1 MTTDV
6 SQIQS
11 WRDEQERSLRADDSW
26 LTLAGLFWLNEGENT
41 FGSGA
46 DQDHVFPAENC
57 LPHAGT
63 LIREGHKVTL
73 RTAPGAKVTLNGQP
87 VTEAVLMADGDGKNQ
102 PDIVRHDTLSFFVI
116 TRGHRVGIRLRDTN
130 SPVRRNFA
138 GRVWFDYNPA
148 YIVEAAFTPYEAG
161 KTIPILNILGDVM
174 DTPSPGFVTFDLNGQ
189 TCTIDATA
197 AGSGLFFNFRDKSC
211 GKESYGAGRFLMA
224 GAPVDG
230 KVTID
235 FNKAVN
241 PPCAFTIYATCP
253 VAPLQNHLQI
263 AIPAGEKYAGEQH

>member
-1 MTTDV
+1 MTVNTTA
-6 SQIQS
+6 IQQ
-11 WRDEQERSLRADDSW
+11 WREEQERSLRADDSW

-41 FGSGA
+41 FGSGE
-46 DQDHVFPAENC
+46 DQHLVFPADAC

-63 LIREGHKVTL
+63 LIRDGHKVTL

-87 VTEAVLMADGDGKNQ
+87 VTEAVLTADGDGKNQ
-102 PDIVRHDTLSFFVI
+102 PDVVRHDTLSFFVI

-148 YIVEAAFTPYEAG
+148 YVVEASFTPYEAG

-174 DTPSPGFVTFDLNGQ
+174 DTPSPGFVTFTLDGQ
-189 TCTIDATA
+189 TCTLDATA
-197 AGSGLFFNFRDKSC
+197 AGSGLFFNFRDKTC

-230 KVTID
+230 KVTLD

-253 VAPLQNHLQI
+253 VAPLQNHLPVV
-263 AIPAGEKYAGEQH
+263 IPAGEKYAGEQH

>member
-11 WRDEQERSLRADDSW
+11 WRDEQERNLRADDSW

-41 FGSGA
+41 FGSGEDRHLA
-46 DQDHVFPAENC
+46 FPAGSC
-57 LPHAGT
+57 AAHVGT
-63 LIREGHKVTL
+63 LIRQGEQVTL
-73 RTAPGAKVTLNGQP
+73 KVAAGADVSVNGQT
-87 VTEAVLMADGDGKNQ
+87 VTQASLTADGDGKNQ
-102 PDIVRHDTLSFFVI
+102 PDVVRHHSLSFFVI

-130 SPVRRNFA
+130 SPVRRDFA

-148 YIVEAAFTPYEAG
+148 YVVEASFTPYEAG
-161 KTIPILNILGDVM
+161 KTIPILNILGDVT

-189 TCTIDATA
+189 TCTLDATA
-197 AGSGLFFNFRDKSC
+197 AGSGLFFNFRDKTC

-224 GAPVDG
+224 GAPADG

>member
-1 MTTDV
+1 VTVNTTA
-6 SQIQS
+6 IQQ
-11 WRDEQERSLRADDSW
+11 WREEQERSLRADDSW

-41 FGSGA
+41 FGSGEN
-46 DQDHVFPAENC
+46 QHLVFPADAC

-63 LIREGHKVTL
+63 LIREGYKVTL
-73 RTAPGAKVTLNGQP
+73 RTAPGAQVTLNGQP
-87 VTEAVLMADGDGKNQ
+87 VTEAVLTADGDGKNQ
-102 PDIVRHDTLSFFVI
+102 PDVVRHDTLSFFVI

-148 YIVEAAFTPYEAG
+148 YVVEASFTPYEAG

-174 DTPSPGFVTFDLNGQ
+174 DTPSPGFVTFTLDGQ
-189 TCTIDATA
+189 TCTLDATA
-197 AGSGLFFNFRDKSC
+197 AGSGLFFNFRDKTC

-230 KVTID
+230 KVTLD

-253 VAPLQNHLQI
+253 VAPLQNHLPV

>member
-1 MTTDV
+1 MTVNTTA
-6 SQIQS
+6 IQQ
-11 WRDEQERSLRADDSW
+11 WREEQERSLRADDSW

-41 FGSGA
+41 FGSGE
-46 DQDHVFPAENC
+46 DQHLVFPADAC

-63 LIREGHKVTL
+63 LIRDGHKVTL

-87 VTEAVLMADGDGKNQ
+87 VTEAVLTADGDGKNQ
-102 PDIVRHDTLSFFVI
+102 PDVVRHDTLSFFVI

-130 SPVRRNFA
+130 SPVRRNFT

-148 YIVEAAFTPYEAG
+148 YVVEASFTPYEAG

-174 DTPSPGFVTFDLNGQ
+174 DTPSPGFVTFTLDGQ
-189 TCTIDATA
+189 TCTLDATA
-197 AGSGLFFNFRDKSC
+197 AGSGLFFNFRDKTC

-230 KVTID
+230 KVTLD

-253 VAPLQNHLQI
+253 VAPLQNHLPVV
-263 AIPAGEKYAGEQH
+263 IPAGEKYAGEQH

>member
-11 WRDEQERSLRADDSW
+11 WRDEQERNLRADDSW

-41 FGSGA
+41 FGSGE
-46 DQDHVFPAENC
+46 DQHLVFPAGSC
-57 LPHAGT
+57 AAHVGT
-63 LIREGHKVTL
+63 LIRQGEKVTL
-73 RTAPGAKVTLNGQP
+73 KVAAGADVSVNGQT
-87 VTEAVLMADGDGKNQ
+87 VTQASLTADGDGKNK
-102 PDIVRHDTLSFFVI
+102 PDVVNHDTLSFFVI

-130 SPVRRNFA
+130 SPVRRDFA
-138 GRVWFDYNPA
+138 GRVWFDYNPEF
-148 YIVEAAFTPYEAG
+148 IVEATFTPYEAG
-161 KTIPILNILGDVM
+161 KTIPILNILGDVT
-174 DTPSPGFVTFDLNGQ
+174 DTPSPGFVTFSLAGQ
-189 TCTIDATA
+189 TCTLDATA
-197 AGSGLFFNFRDKSC
+197 AGSGLFFNFRDKTC

-224 GAPVDG
+224 GAPIDG
-230 KVTID
+230 KVLID
-235 FNKAVN
+235 FNRAVN

>member
-11 WRDEQERSLRADDSW
+11 WRDEQERNLRADDSW

-41 FGSGA
+41 FGSGE
-46 DQDHVFPAENC
+46 DQHLVFPAGSGAA
-57 LPHAGT
+57 HVGT
-63 LIREGHKVTL
+63 LIRQGEQVTL
-73 RTAPGAKVTLNGQP
+73 KVAAGADVSVNGQT
-87 VTEAVLMADGDGKNQ
+87 VTQASLTADGDGKNQ
-102 PDIVRHDTLSFFVI
+102 PDVVRHHSLSFFVI

-130 SPVRRNFA
+130 SPVRRDFA

-148 YIVEAAFTPYEAG
+148 YIVEASFTPYEAG
-161 KTIPILNILGDVM
+161 KTIPILNILGDVT

-189 TCTIDATA
+189 TCTLDATA
-197 AGSGLFFNFRDKSC
+197 AGSGLFFNFRDKTC

>member
-1 MTTDV
+1 MTADI

-11 WRDEQERSLRADDSW
+11 WRDEQDRNLRADDSW
-26 LTLAGLFWLNEGENT
+26 LTLAGLFWLHEGENT
-41 FGSGA
+41 FGSGD

-73 RTAPGAKVTLNGQP
+73 RTAPGAQVTLNGQP
-87 VTEAVLMADGDGKNQ
+87 VTEAVLTADGDGKNQ
-102 PDIVRHDTLSFFVI
+102 PDVVRHDTLSFFVI

-130 SPVRRNFA
+130 SPVRRAFA

-148 YIVEAAFTPYEAG
+148 YIIEAAFTPYEAG

-174 DTPSPGFVTFDLNGQ
+174 DTPSPGCVTFDLDGQ
-189 TCTIDATA
+189 TCTLDATA
-197 AGSGLFFNFRDKSC
+197 AGSGLFFNFRDKTC

-224 GAPVDG
+224 GAPIDG
-230 KVTID
+230 KVTLD

-263 AIPAGEKYAGEQH
+263 AVPAGEKYAGEQH

>member
-11 WRDEQERSLRADDSW
+11 WRDEQERNLRADDSW

-41 FGSGA
+41 FGSGE
-46 DQDHVFPAENC
+46 DQHLVFPAGSC
-57 LPHAGT
+57 AAHVGT
-63 LIREGHKVTL
+63 LIRQGEQVTL
-73 RTAPGAKVTLNGQP
+73 KVAAGADVSVNGQT
-87 VTEAVLMADGDGKNQ
+87 VTQASLTADGDGKNQ
-102 PDIVRHDTLSFFVI
+102 PDVVRHHSLSFFVI

-130 SPVRRNFA
+130 SPVRRDFA

-148 YIVEAAFTPYEAG
+148 YVVEASFTPYEAG
-161 KTIPILNILGDVM
+161 KTIPILNILGDVT

-189 TCTIDATA
+189 TCTLDATA
-197 AGSGLFFNFRDKSC
+197 AGSGLFFNFRDKTC

>member
-1 MTTDV
+1 VTVNTTA
-6 SQIQS
+6 IQQ
-11 WRDEQERSLRADDSW
+11 WREEQERSLRADDSW

-41 FGSGA
+41 FGSGE
-46 DQDHVFPAENC
+46 DQHLVFPADAC

-63 LIREGHKVTL
+63 LIRDGHKVTL

-87 VTEAVLMADGDGKNQ
+87 VTEAVLTADGDGKNQ
-102 PDIVRHDTLSFFVI
+102 PDVVRHDTLSFFVI

-130 SPVRRNFA
+130 SPVRRNFT

-148 YIVEAAFTPYEAG
+148 YVVEASFTPYEAG

-174 DTPSPGFVTFDLNGQ
+174 DTPSPGFVTFTLDGQ
-189 TCTIDATA
+189 TCTLDATA
-197 AGSGLFFNFRDKSC
+197 AGSGLFFNFRDKTC

-230 KVTID
+230 KVTLD

-253 VAPLQNHLQI
+253 VAPLQNHLPVV
-263 AIPAGEKYAGEQH
+263 IPAGEKYAGEQH